1 MRGLAAGLKMVFL
14 EVQQWLNA
22 EDTNF
27 RSIQLGG
34 VVVLGIVSVVAWSK
48 AINMYRAGMAVEEAL
63 VKHGAY

>member
-1 MRGLAAGLKMVFL
+1 MAFL

-34 VVVLGIVSVVAWSK
+34 VVLGIVSIVALSR

>member
-1 MRGLAAGLKMVFL
+1 MAFL

-22 EDTNF
+22 EGTNF
-27 RSIQLGG
+27 RSIQLGC
-34 VVVLGIVSVVAWSK
+34 VVVLGVVSVAALSR

>member
-1 MRGLAAGLKMVFL
+1 MAFL
-14 EVQQWLNA
+14 EVQQWLIA

-34 VVVLGIVSVVAWSK
+34 VIVLGIMSVVALFR
-48 AINMYRAGMAVEEAL
+48 AVNVYRAGMAVEEAL

>member
-1 MRGLAAGLKMVFL
+1 MAFL

-22 EDTNF
+22 EDANF

-34 VVVLGIVSVVAWSK
+34 AVALGVVSIAALSR